1 MMTSTGY
8 WSTWCP
14 GKVMCCICFEC
25 KDKAELAVD
34 TDGVTWDVCK
44 GMCAIAA
51 GITEALDNRPP
62 VV

>member
-1 MMTSTGY
+1 
-8 WSTWCP
+8 
-14 GKVMCCICFEC
+14 MCCICFEC